1 MRKQN
6 LQGPISWRI
15 MFPTV
20 RKREKRPLIKLMIDA
35 MGGDN
40 APQAIVEG
48 CVAALK
54 DMKDLHLTLFGRKEE
69 IEAILKDMEYEKDRL
84 DIVDAREIVDNN
96 EAPVMAVRRKKTAV
110 WSRHC
115 APWRTAKAMDLSAQA
130 AQALCL
136 RALR

>member
-69 IEAILKDMEYEKDRL
+69 IEAILKDM
-84 DIVDAREIVDNN
+84 
-96 EAPVMAVRRKKTAV
+96 
-110 WSRHC
+110 
-115 APWRTAKAMDLSAQA
+115 
-130 AQALCL
+130 
-136 RALR
+136 